1 MKPWEIAVS
10 AATAL
15 LTALSWLAMTIAAGA
30 FSFAVGTLVPRIAGL
45 IAFAVYGLLAY
56 LAALYSPL
64 AMYVASFM
72 PNPPVVLYARNAIGI
87 ERVVAPMIPLWP
99 MVAAAA
105 ALILVTG
112 KLLERSGRIGGGTVN
127 RLSYRAIV
135 IIALIALVAFGT
147 TARTWRVGSRLLD
160 QRLQALFDIP
170 DLHSDIVE
178 ASRSF
183 HETIGLDGIDSLDV
197 SVALGDITVVREP
210 GSSILLRGTANGSVE
225 FVRDLELLIGRQGTT
240 ALVDAQHP
248 DDSESTQSR
257 RRGSVDMQLAVPDG
271 ISVTLHTDAGLIS
284 VSGIKGDIKASSGFG
299 SIRMAHTQGDIDA
312 FTSMG
317 TISVAS
323 AIVPRRLSLATSMGD
338 VSFAGTL
345 GSSNTIRVN
354 AGRVSL
360 DVPETTCVN
369 IDAQVSAG
377 RISSELP
384 LTRLEQQGAGTFAAG
399 TLGSSSPRGDLHIRV
414 DFGDVTIRER

>member
-1 MKPWEIAVS
+1 M
-10 AATAL
+10 
-15 LTALSWLAMTIAAGA
+15 
-30 FSFAVGTLVPRIAGL
+30 
-45 IAFAVYGLLAY
+45 
-56 LAALYSPL
+56 
-64 AMYVASFM
+64 
-72 PNPPVVLYARNAIGI
+72 
-87 ERVVAPMIPLWP
+87 
-99 MVAAAA
+99 
-105 ALILVTG
+105 
-112 KLLERSGRIGGGTVN
+112 N

-183 HETIGLDGIDSLDV
+183 HETIDLDGIDSLDV

-284 VSGIKGDIKASSGFG
+284 VSGIEGDIKASSGFG

-345 GSSNTIRVN
+345 GSSNTFRVN
-354 AGRVSL
+354 AVRVSL

-399 TLGSSSPRGDLHIRV
+399 TLGSGSPRGDLHIRV